1 MPKWTP
7 EQQLAI
13 DHRGAHLL
21 VSAAAGSG
29 KTAVLVNRILK
40 LILEDGIDVDRL
52 LIITFTRAAAGE
64 MRERIQEA
72 LLGELKENRRPQRVR
87 RQLDRLGRAHIQTF
101 HSFCLDVLRSHF
113 QLVGLDPDFAVA
125 DIHEAA
131 LLEEEAMGETLEAY
145 YEAGDPGFLD
155 LVACY
160 TDNRHD
166 EDLVEMVRRL
176 TFFLASEPD
185 PAAWRQ
191 RILEQ
196 YENDH
201 YTDAL
206 RRQILEQLGALEDRF
221 EALVKLCTDPGGPQA
236 YLETV
241 ESDRDQ
247 FERILEG
254 FADDLETGLRHL
266 GNWKAGRLKSIRKT
280 DPVNQELK
288 ESAKSLRDGI
298 KKAMDDMTK
307 AFGGLTT
314 DQLSADLLALRP
326 RIEALFALEASYRE
340 TLRALKME
348 KGLLTFDD
356 IEHGALEVL
365 GNDGVAEAYRRRFD
379 GIFVD
384 EYQDSNALQEAIIR
398 TFERETNK
406 FYVGDVKQSIYRFRL
421 ADPTLFT
428 ATYAAYGT
436 DPSGDRLRIDL
447 SKNFRSRDQILHGIN
462 FLFHHLMAPD
472 LGDVHY
478 DVAARLIP
486 GVPFEAID
494 EAAPVIHLVETGV
507 DEEEELE
514 ESLEQMKGI
523 EIEAR
528 LVAAEVKA
536 ALGTTTYDPK
546 AGIKREL
553 SYGDMVILSRSLGPM
568 APLYERVFEEAGIPL
583 FTDSKTGY
591 FDTLEVHTILSLFK
605 LIDNPLQDLP
615 LLVLLRS
622 PIVGLDLEAML
633 SVRVAS
639 DPSMGYAEA
648 CRTYAGE
655 ASDETA
661 RTLSAFFSKLDRW
674 RRFSH
679 FETVEELLLRLFEET
694 GYDRY
699 VSAMPRGEQ
708 RRANLDLFLKRAADF
723 ATFSLSGLHA
733 FIDYVERVK
742 ISGNDFGEAST
753 VGEGEDV
760 VRLMTIHK
768 SKGLEFPLVFL
779 VGLGKKFNKMDLR
792 GDMVIHRDEGI
803 GLNLIDPDKRT
814 RRESFVKQVVK
825 DAIDADQLSE
835 ELRILY
841 VGLTRAVDR
850 LHLFGSVKDLEK
862 AAERWARP
870 PQTPL
875 LKQAGG
881 YIDWIMTVVAGH
893 PGGPY
898 PLEGKDGLDDP
909 FDSRFVVRTHRRS
922 DLADLAEEEA
932 QLREVD
938 RDLLTTPREVPAA
951 LESVMGWSY
960 PHERS
965 HRPLKRSVSE
975 LKAAQADE
983 HAVVDRPPI
992 GPWVREK
999 TGLDPAHVGR
1009 INHLFLEKI
1018 DFGRTLDTGYYDS
1031 LSSWLVDKH
1040 FLNEEEAGALLKVEL
1055 LRFFDSPLAR
1065 QIASADRL
1073 YQEVPFLMKEGE
1085 TYVQGI
1091 IDLVYEKDGVHHLVD
1106 YKTDR
1111 VGPENLPRLVA
1122 LYGEQLAYYRRALE
1136 VINGWTVAS
1145 STLYFLRPG
1154 RSVAL

>member
-13 DHRGAHLL
+13 DHQGAHLL

-29 KTAVLVNRILK
+29 KTAVLVNRILRM
-40 LILEDGIDVDRL
+40 ILEDNIDVDRL

-72 LLGELKENRRPQRVR
+72 LLNELKENRRPQRVR

-113 QLVGLDPDFAVA
+113 QLVGLDPDFSVA

-131 LLEEEAMGETLEAY
+131 LLQEEAMGETLEAHY
-145 YEAGDPGFLD
+145 AAGEKAFLD

-185 PAAWRQ
+185 QEAWRE
-191 RILEQ
+191 RILS
-196 YENDH
+196 H
-201 YTDAL
+201 YTDDHYLDAL
-206 RRQILEQLGALEDRF
+206 RGQILEQLHALTDRFAALE
-221 EALVKLCTDPGGPQA
+221 ALCTDPGGPEA

-241 ESDRDQ
+241 HADRDQ
-247 FERILEG
+247 FERIIEG
-254 FADDLETGLRHL
+254 FEEGLEAGLERL
-266 GNWKAGRLKSIRKT
+266 GSWKAGRLKSIRKT
-280 DPVNQELK
+280 DPVDQDLK
-288 ESAKSLRDGI
+288 ESAKVLRDGI
-298 KKAMDDMTK
+298 KKTMDDLAK
-307 AFGGLTT
+307 AFGGLTVAG
-314 DQLSADLLALRP
+314 LRSDLAALRP
-326 RIEALFALEASYRE
+326 RVEALFGLEASYRE
-340 TLRALKME
+340 KLYTLKME

-356 IEHGALEVL
+356 IEHGALSVL
-365 GNDGVAEAYRRRFD
+365 GNEGVAEAYRRRFD

-436 DPSGDRLRIDL
+436 DVGGDRLRIDL
-447 SKNFRSRDQILHGIN
+447 SKNFRSRDQILAGIN

-478 DVAARLIP
+478 DEAARLIP
-486 GVPFEAID
+486 GVDFEDID
-494 EAAPVIHLVETGV
+494 EKAPVIHLVETGI
-507 DEEEELE
+507 DEEEELDE
-514 ESLEQMKGI
+514 DLEQMKGI

-546 AGIKREL
+546 AGVKREIT
-553 SYGDMVILSRSLGPM
+553 YADMVILSRSLGPM
-568 APLYERVFEEAGIPL
+568 APLYERVFEEAGLPL
-583 FTDSKTGY
+583 YTDSKTGY

-622 PIVGLDLEAML
+622 PIVGLDLESLLA
-633 SVRVAS
+633 VRVSSDAS
-639 DPSMGYAEA
+639 QGYAEA
-648 CRTYAGE
+648 CRDYAAEGE
-655 ASDETA
+655 DAIA
-661 RTLSAFFSKLDRW
+661 RTLAGFFDKLDRW

-679 FETVEELLLRLFEET
+679 FETVEELLLRLFDET
-694 GYDRY
+694 GYDRF
-699 VSAMPRGEQ
+699 VAAMPRGEQ

-723 ATFSLSGLHA
+723 AHFSLSGLHA

-779 VGLGKKFNKMDLR
+779 VGLGKRFNKMDLR

-803 GLNLIDPDKRT
+803 GLNLVDPDKRT
-814 RRESFVKQVVK
+814 KRESFVKQVVK

-850 LHLFGSVKDLEK
+850 LHLFGSVKELDK
-862 AAERWARP
+862 AAATWVRP

-875 LKQAGG
+875 LRRATG
-881 YIDWIMTVVAGH
+881 YIDWIMMVLTGH
-893 PGGPY
+893 PASPH
-898 PLEGKDGLDDP
+898 PLEGKTLLEDP
-909 FDSRFVVRTHRRS
+909 FGSTFCVRLHRR
-922 DLADLAEEEA
+922 ADLAERNEEEE
-932 QLREVD
+932 RMKTVD
-938 RDLLTTPREVPAA
+938 RTLLTQAREVPAT
-951 LESVMGWSY
+951 LEAVMGWHY
-960 PHERS
+960 PHERR
-965 HRPLKRSVSE
+965 HLPLKRSVSD
-975 LKAAQADE
+975 LKAAQSDE
-983 HAVVDRPPI
+983 HAVVKRPPI
-992 GPWVREK
+992 GPWIKEEHA
-999 TGLDPAHVGR
+999 LDPAHVGR

-1018 DFGRTLDTGYYDS
+1018 DFGRKLDDRYFEQ
-1031 LSSWLVDKH
+1031 LSQWLVERH
-1040 FLNEEEAGALLKVEL
+1040 FLDETEAGALLEEEL
-1055 LRFFDSPLAR
+1055 RAFFQSPLAAE
-1065 QIASADRL
+1065 IAAADRL
-1073 YQEVPFLMKEGE
+1073 YQEVPFLMKDGE

-1091 IDLVYEKDGVHHLVD
+1091 IDLVYEKEGVYHLVD
-1106 YKTDR
+1106 YKTDH
-1111 VGPENLPRLVA
+1111 VGPENLPALVEI
-1122 LYGEQLAYYRRALE
+1122 YGKQLAYYRKALE